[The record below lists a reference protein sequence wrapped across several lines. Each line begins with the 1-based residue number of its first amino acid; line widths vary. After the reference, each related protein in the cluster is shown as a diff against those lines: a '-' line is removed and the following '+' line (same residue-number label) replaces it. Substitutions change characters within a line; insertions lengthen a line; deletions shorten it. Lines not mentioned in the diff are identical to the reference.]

1 MAQNAQLHIANS
13 SIIALQIINL
23 SRSVMLC
30 KVQKKFYAKTGLVLA
45 TLLLSGCM
53 NITDQQTSGFLKDYE
68 GFEDAYDPEYTKVY
82 RSKNFTIDMIA
93 DMQRIKLVPFEMWIT
108 PGPEAKFSPEDLE
121 ELSQYFHQ
129 QMKNRLI
136 ANNYKIVKLL
146 GPRTTTIQ
154 GAFSGVKFEDPELM
168 PNDFIPFRMVLNAG
182 NFAYLQI
189 TDKSDVTTKVSVEIE
204 FLKGV
209 RRERILAAISTKY
222 VDTTIANS
230 GEDDMTVVK
239 ELLDMWAEKFV
250 DRLVEIRADKYGE
263 A

>member
-1 MAQNAQLHIANS
+1 
-13 SIIALQIINL
+13 
-23 SRSVMLC
+23 MLF
-30 KVQKKFYAKTGLVLA
+30 KVQKKFYAVTSLILA
-45 TLLLSGCM
+45 TFFLSGCM
-53 NITDQQTSGFLKDYE
+53 NITDQQTSGFLKNYE
-68 GFEDAYDPEYTKVY
+68 GFEDVYDPDYTKVY

-93 DMQRIKLVPFEMWIT
+93 DIQRINLVPFEMWVT
-108 PGPEAKFSPEDLE
+108 PGPEAKFSPEELA

-129 QMKNRLI
+129 QMRDRLI
-136 ANNYKIVKLL
+136 ANSYKIVKLI
-146 GPRTTTIQ
+146 GPQTITIR

-204 FLKGV
+204 FLKGI

-230 GEDDMTVVK
+230 GEDNMTVVK
-239 ELLDMWAEKFV
+239 ELLDLWAEKFI
-250 DRLVEIRADKYGE
+250 DRLVDIRAEKHGE
-263 A
+263 TPVQ